1 MGDSFA
7 LSRSTTSDKL
17 RTWLNSLTR
26 RLGYKS
32 KDPKSDGLSYWRERI
47 LFWALA
53 GGTGLSILALMP
65 ALHMAFLE
73 ARWNLLIAD
82 LTVFALAL
90 SLLLGQR
97 IRLLVRTLAILSI
110 IYLAGI
116 FITFEMGFMSGGPF
130 WLFSFPVFA
139 GVFLGLRAALFATA
153 INAVTLF
160 ALGWLGNWEFAISMN
175 RAIAAG
181 ANFVFLNAVS
191 AISVAVLVNGLET
204 LNREARLAT
213 ARLREERAELL
224 KTKEVLAQEITE
236 RRRSELALQQ
246 SERSYRLL
254 AENVKDVIFT
264 MDLNLRFTYVSAS
277 AEAMLGW
284 TPAELP
290 DFKLEDIMTPAS
302 LEKVLDLL
310 HKEHRI
316 DRETRSL
323 EKSATVEIELYRKE
337 GSTVWAEVTAS
348 SLLDENHRP
357 LGILGVA
364 RDITERLKTIREK
377 EFLLE
382 SLNRSRKMEA
392 VGTLAGGVAHDLNNV
407 LSGIVSYPDLLL
419 KDLPWDSSMRR
430 PIEVIQESG
439 KKAAAIVQD
448 LLTLARRGVPVS
460 EVVNLNDIVEEYLS
474 SPEFKRLQS
483 FHPMV
488 IIETR
493 LDPGLLNIEG
503 SPIHLSKTVMNL
515 VSNAAEAMPSGGKIT
530 ITSQNRY
537 LDRSFKGLPEA
548 GEGDYVM
555 MEVSDRGVGISS
567 EDVHRIF
574 EPFYT
579 KKKMG
584 RSGTGLGMAVVWGTV
599 QDHRGHIDVHS
610 AEGKGTTVT
619 LHLPATRK
627 TLSINT
633 QTEASWGSYRGKGE
647 TILIV
652 DDIEEQREI
661 AAKILEQ
668 LGYMPRSVSS
678 GEEAV
683 AFVKKGQVDLV
694 VLDMILNGG
703 IDGLETYR
711 RILEIHPHQKAIIT
725 SGFAETNRV
734 RSAQRLGA
742 GEYIRKPYTVEKLAF
757 AVKGELENHA
767 SRLLT

>member
-1 MGDSFA
+1 MRDLYA
-7 LSRSTTSDKL
+7 YSRSATSEKPPS
-17 RTWLNSLTR
+17 WLNNLTR
-26 RLGYKS
+26 RLGFKY
-32 KDPKSDGLSYWRERI
+32 KDPKTDGLWYWRERI
-47 LFWALA
+47 FFGALA
-53 GGTGLSILALMP
+53 GGTGLALLAAVP
-65 ALHMAFLE
+65 ALYMAFLE
-73 ARWNLLIAD
+73 ERWTLLIAD
-82 LTVFALAL
+82 LAVLAL
-90 SLLLGQR
+90 VISLFVFQRVRLLLR
-97 IRLLVRTLAILSI
+97 IVVLLSI
-110 IYLAGI
+110 SYLVGI
-116 FITFEMGFMSGGPF
+116 FIILEVGFTSGGPI
-130 WLFSFPVFA
+130 WLFSFPLFA
-139 GVFLGLRAALFATA
+139 GVLLGLRAALFATL
-153 INAVTLF
+153 INAFTLV
-160 ALGWLGNWEFAISMN
+160 ALAWLGNWELSISTS
-175 RAIAAG
+175 RAVAAV

-204 LNREARLAT
+204 LNREAHSAT
-213 ARLREERAELL
+213 AALEEERAELL
-224 KTKEVLAQEITE
+224 KIKEVLAQEIAE
-236 RRRSELALQQ
+236 RRKSELALQQ

-264 MDLNLRFTYVSAS
+264 MDMDLRFTYISAS
-277 AEAMLGW
+277 AQVMMGW
-284 TPAELP
+284 TPQEFMSL
-290 DFKLEDIMTPAS
+290 KLEDIMMPTS
-302 LEKVLDLL
+302 VEKALSVL
-310 HKEHRI
+310 HKEYRLGQ
-316 DRETRSL
+316 ETQSF
-323 EKSATVEIELYRKE
+323 EKSATLELELHRKQDT
-337 GSTVWAEVTAS
+337 TVWAEVTAS
-348 SLLDENHRP
+348 FLLDENRKP

-364 RDITERLKTIREK
+364 RDITERLKTVREK

-419 KDLPWDSSMRR
+419 KDLSQDSPLRR

-460 EVVNLNDIVEEYLS
+460 EVLNLNDIVEEYLA
-474 SPEFKRLQS
+474 SPEFERLQS

-488 IIETR
+488 HIETR
-493 LDPGLLNIEG
+493 LDPHLLNIEG

-515 VSNAAEAMPSGGKIT
+515 ASNAAEAMPSGGKIT
-530 ITSQNRY
+530 ITTQNRY
-537 LDRSFKGLPEA
+537 LDRPLKGLAEA
-548 GEGDYVM
+548 GEGEYVM
-555 MEVSDRGVGISS
+555 MEVSDRGIGISA

-599 QDHRGHIDVHS
+599 QDHRGYIDVQS

-619 LHLPATRK
+619 LYLPASRK
-627 TLSINT
+627 ALSFET
-633 QTEASWGSYRGKGE
+633 HGTAWGNYKGKGE

-668 LGYMPRSVSS
+668 LGYVAKSVSS

-683 AFVKKGQVDLV
+683 GFMQKGNADLV

-703 IDGLETYR
+703 MDGLETYR
-711 RILEIHPHQKAIIT
+711 RILEIHPHQKAVIT

-734 RSAQRLGA
+734 RSAQMLGA
-742 GEYIRKPYTVEKLAF
+742 GEYIRKPYTVEKLGT
-757 AVKGELENHA
+757 AVKNELEK
-767 SRLLT
+767 

>member
-1 MGDSFA
+1 MGNSCA

-17 RTWLNSLTR
+17 QTWLNSFTR
-26 RLGYKS
+26 RLGYKH
-32 KDPKSDGLSYWRERI
+32 KDPKSDGLWYWRERI

-65 ALHMAFLE
+65 ALYMAFIE
-73 ARWNLLIAD
+73 ARWSLLIAD
-82 LTVFALAL
+82 LAVFTLAL
-90 SLLLGQR
+90 SLLLAQR
-97 IRLLVRTLAILSI
+97 IRLLVRTLAVLSI

-116 FITFEMGFMSGGPF
+116 FITLEMGFMSGGPF

-153 INAVTLF
+153 INAFTLF
-160 ALGWLGNWEFAISMN
+160 ALGWLGDCEFAISMS

-213 ARLREERAELL
+213 ARLKEERAELL

-284 TPAELP
+284 TPAELLA
-290 DFKLEDIMTPAS
+290 FKLEDIMTPAS
-302 LEKVLDLL
+302 LEKALDLL
-310 HKEHRI
+310 HKEHWLG
-316 DRETRSL
+316 RETRSL
-323 EKSATVEIELYRKE
+323 EKSVTLEIELYRKE
-337 GSTVWAEVTAS
+337 GSKVWAEVTAS

-357 LGILGVA
+357 LGTLGVA

-419 KDLPWDSSMRR
+419 KDLSWDSPMRR

-439 KKAAAIVQD
+439 KRAAAIVQD

-488 IIETR
+488 VIETR
-493 LDPGLLNIEG
+493 LDPRLLNIEG

-537 LDRSFKGLPEA
+537 LDTSFKGLPEA

-619 LHLPATRK
+619 LHLPASRK

-633 QTEASWGSYRGKGE
+633 QAEASWGSYRGKGE

-668 LGYMPRSVSS
+668 LGYMPSPFPV
-678 GEEAV
+678 GEDAV
-683 AFVKKGQVDLV
+683 AFMKKGQVDLGRSRH
-694 VLDMILNGG
+694 D
-703 IDGLETYR
+703 LER
-711 RILEIHPHQKAIIT
+711 RH
-725 SGFAETNRV
+725 
-734 RSAQRLGA
+734 
-742 GEYIRKPYTVEKLAF
+742 
-757 AVKGELENHA
+757 
-767 SRLLT
+767 